1 MVTILTAS
9 APTPGPAPTPPGGNA
24 TSAGPSNGA
33 YALALIQRQTRRLG
47 KLQSAVLADTDPESL
62 HQLRV
67 SLRRLKEQLE
77 ADPYP
82 SRLEVVLHL

>member
-1 MVTILTAS
+1 MVTIITAS
-9 APTPGPAPTPPGGNA
+9 APTSGAAPTPSGGNA

-33 YALALIQRQTRRLG
+33 YAFALIQRQTRRLG

-67 SLRRLKEQLE
+67 SLRRLRTALTLFTPALQL
-77 ADPYP
+77 P
-82 SRLEVVLHL
+82 